1 MTPPFEEAER
11 YLRLAR
17 RDLAAYAALCESAA
31 VDPAIACFHAQQAA
45 QKAIKA
51 VMCVH
56 GLEFRRTHDLEEL
69 AGLLLDVR
77 IVMPVDFSGLRRLT
91 PYAVEFRYDDAA
103 LHLMTREEAGQI
115 ASSLIDWA
123 AAQIANG
130 VLPQPFPK
138 Q

>member
-1 MTPPFEEAER
+1 MTPQFEEAER

-45 QKAIKA
+45 ETAIKVA
-51 VMCVH
+51 MCVH

-103 LHLMTREEAGQI
+103 LHLMTREE
-115 ASSLIDWA
+115 S
-123 AAQIANG
+123 AQIANG

-138 Q
+138 QRL